1 MSTLST
7 TRELLVQ
14 ELKDLF
20 SAENQLIKALPKMAK
35 AASAPELKEAF
46 TKHLAETKE
55 HAARLEKIMKDLDE
69 SPRGKKCMAME
80 GLLEEG
86 KEAMQEDALP
96 FIKDLGLITAAQK
109 VEHYEIAGYGCAR
122 TLAELSDEPKVAKL
136 LQKTLD
142 EEGRTDHLLTE
153 IALGL
158 DISPEEVE
166 EN

>member
-1 MSTLST
+1 MSTLIS

-20 SAENQLIKALPKMAK
+20 SAENQLVKALPKMAK
-35 AASAPELKEAF
+35 AATDEDLKAAF

-55 HAARLEKIMKDLDE
+55 HVARLEKIMKDLGE

-80 GLLEEG
+80 GLIEEG
-86 KEAMQEDALP
+86 KEAIQEDALP

-122 TLAELSDEPKVAKL
+122 TLAELSGESKVAKL

-153 IALGL
+153 IALAIDVTG
-158 DISPEEVE
+158 DAEE
-166 EN
+166 